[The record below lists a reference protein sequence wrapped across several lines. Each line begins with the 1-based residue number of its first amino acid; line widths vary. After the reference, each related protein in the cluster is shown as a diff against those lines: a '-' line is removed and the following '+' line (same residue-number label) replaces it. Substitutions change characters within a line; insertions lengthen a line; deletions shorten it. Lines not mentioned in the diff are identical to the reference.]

1 MPILLHLVEMTKT
14 FLCKDRKKW
23 KGEKK
28 HKFTRYWQKKI
39 KIKIKISVLTEKLK
53 IPSASAPINPAITIN
68 SFFSGG
74 LY

>member
-28 HKFTRYWQKKI
+28 QVHKILAKKI

-53 IPSASAPINPAITIN
+53 FPSASAPINPAITIN